1 MICTSPTPDADVLA
15 DALDCLGAALFLV
28 DRISRIVHAN
38 ADARQLLRVRTVLR
52 EAGGR
57 LTARQ
62 PDAARALERSIAE
75 AGSGAAVRMALPLRA
90 EDGEH
95 CIAHVLPLCGAQRRA
110 GAGGDAIAAV
120 LVHKVA
126 LALSHLPETV
136 AGLYG
141 LTPGEARVLVA
152 IVEVGGVRE
161 TAEALGLSEA
171 TVKTHLHRLFGKT
184 GAARQADLVKLV
196 AGLGNPMVGPVVR
209 EPDASAAAS
218 PSAGW
223 TRPKPAVRAL
233 GAIDA
238 ACPRRLADPAL
249 PALQG

>member
-1 MICTSPTPDADVLA
+1 L
-15 DALDCLGAALFLV
+15 
-28 DRISRIVHAN
+28 
-38 ADARQLLRVRTVLR
+38 Q
-52 EAGGR
+52 
-57 LTARQ
+57 
-62 PDAARALERSIAE
+62 RSIAD
-75 AGSGAAVRMALPLRA
+75 AGSGAAARVALPLRA
-90 EDGEH
+90 DDGEH

-110 GAGGDAIAAV
+110 GSGCDAVAAV

-152 IVEVGGVRE
+152 IVQVGGVRE

-196 AGLGNPMVGPVVR
+196 AGLGSPMIGPAIGPAIAPAAGPMPAQGNPAMRV
-209 EPDASAAAS
+209 
-218 PSAGW
+218 
-223 TRPKPAVRAL
+223 L
-233 GAIDA
+233 GAIN
-238 ACPRRLADPAL
+238 PPHSGHPADPAIA
-249 PALQG
+249 ALQG